1 MIKIA
6 KVNPWKLP
14 KTDFNWNFLEKA
26 NMNKLT
32 GKIYSNSHSL
42 PIDWMNEVEI
52 EHDYILCL
60 FLIYKVF
67 SHKLCMNKS
76 LWR

>member
-14 KTDFNWNFLEKA
+14 KIGFNWNFLEKA

-32 GKIYSNSHSL
+32 GKIYSNSHSP
-42 PIDWMNEVEI
+42 PIGWMNEEVEV
-52 EHDYILCL
+52 EY
-60 FLIYKVF
+60 
-67 SHKLCMNKS
+67 N
-76 LWR
+76 

>member
-42 PIDWMNEVEI
+42 PIDWMNEEVEI
-52 EHDYILCL
+52 EHDQLYFMSL
-60 FLIYKVF
+60 FNLLSVF
-67 SHKLCMNKS
+67 P
-76 LWR
+76 